1 MRRRQLRRPG
11 MVAVAG
17 LVVALVAG
25 ASGCG
30 LNGDSFD
37 DNSALSGKITS
48 VLLDDTG
55 ADVTVK
61 GTSGTRSLTL
71 ERRVEYRDDRPKKP
85 THRIENGVLVLG
97 GCGRDCSVEYEVEV
111 PEGTPVRGEM
121 SKGTVK
127 LSRVGAVK
135 VTTKSGRIE
144 MNGVKGA
151 VEVKTSK
158 GRITGRNI
166 QGNRITAAAGDG
178 TVHLTVRTPAS
189 VTATT
194 DGGRISLRVP
204 KARYQVA
211 VASDGGDKN
220 VDIAHD
226 PRGRHKITLKT
237 KDGDITLRDS

>member
-1 MRRRQLRRPG
+1 MRRRQLRRLG
-11 MVAVAG
+11 AVAVAG
-17 LVVALVAG
+17 LVAAG

-37 DNSALSGKITS
+37 DNSAISGRITS
-48 VLLDDTG
+48 VLLENG
-55 ADVTVK
+55 GGDVTVK
-61 GTSGTRSLTL
+61 GMSGTRSLTL

-97 GCGRDCSVEYEVEV
+97 GCGKDCSVEYDVEV
-111 PEGTPVRGEM
+111 PEGIPVRGELN
-121 SKGTVK
+121 KGSVK

-144 MNGVKGA
+144 LNGVKGA

-166 QGNRITAAAGDG
+166 AGNRVTATAGDG
-178 TVHLTVRTPAS
+178 TVHMTVRTPAS
-189 VTATT
+189 VTVTT
-194 DGGRISLRVP
+194 DGGRINMRVA

-226 PRGRHKITLKT
+226 PAARHKIKLTS
-237 KDGDITLRDS
+237 KDGDIMLRDS